1 MGTYSARQVIFL
13 PFPYSDLT
21 AQKIRPALL
30 LADAGRGD
38 WILCQITSKPY
49 ADSYAIELTQTAF
62 EQGSLQRVSY
72 ARPSKLFTANESL
85 FAGAAGKINLIKQRL
100 VTEEITRLLSLS
112 CQ

>member
-1 MGTYSARQVIFL
+1 MGAYSARQVIFL

-38 WILCQITSKPY
+38 WILCQITSKSY
-49 ADSYAIELTQTAF
+49 ADSCAIELTQAAF

-85 FAGAAGKINLIKQRL
+85 FAGVAGRIKAVNQQLVINQIMQLLRL
-100 VTEEITRLLSLS
+100 G
-112 CQ
+112 

>member
-1 MGTYSARQVIFL
+1 MGAYSARQVILL
-13 PFPYSDLT
+13 PFPYSDLS

-49 ADSYAIELTQTAF
+49 ADSFAIELSQAAF
-62 EQGSLQRVSY
+62 EQGSLQRISY

-85 FAGAAGKINLIKQRL
+85 FADVAGRIKTVNQQLVIN
-100 VTEEITRLLSLS
+100 EIMRLLSLG
-112 CQ
+112 